1 MTGSAN
7 RARLVLFGALLL
19 AGFCLWQLAE
29 AASEFFADKA
39 LAEQKYTR
47 CLEKIERQAA
57 IEKIRRRD
65 EAKFGLAGTNS
76 LPLSSTRKMA
86 RCSCH

>member
-29 AASEFFADKA
+29 TASEFFADKA

-47 CLEKIERQAA
+47 CLEKMHQCLHQFFIKQYL
-57 IEKIRRRD
+57 KIDPQSEQNHFRD
-65 EAKFGLAGTNS
+65 KNA
-76 LPLSSTRKMA
+76 
-86 RCSCH
+86 